1 MALGSRISHHGQTP
15 GPQGSRVQ
23 VDQIRGSQSDGQKFL
38 QPQGGYSLQDS
49 PQVAVRAGKGQPAD
63 QDQGLWNSRD
73 SAAGTPPLHCGFI
86 CPSRVK
92 NYECNSKLYARRFLA
107 WRLFLTFSMGS

>member
-1 MALGSRISHHGQTP
+1 MKTQRCFQSSLLPDAQQDQFVTLGSRISHHGQTP

-38 QPQGGYSLQDS
+38 QLQGGYSLQDS

-63 QDQGLWNSRD
+63 QDRD
-73 SAAGTPPLHCGFI
+73 SGTQGTQQLAPPPPALWVYLSFKG
-86 CPSRVK
+86 K
-92 NYECNSKLYARRFLA
+92 KLC
-107 WRLFLTFSMGS
+107 T